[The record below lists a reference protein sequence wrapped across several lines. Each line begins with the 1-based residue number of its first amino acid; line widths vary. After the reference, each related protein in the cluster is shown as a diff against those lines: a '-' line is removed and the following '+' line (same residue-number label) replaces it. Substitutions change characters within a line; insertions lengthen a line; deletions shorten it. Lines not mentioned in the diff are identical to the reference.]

1 MELPLLLGRYGRWLH
16 VTRAKRERAMVRKIH
31 IFGLTVLALLL
42 PALALGQAPPPSKM
56 PIAPKTE
63 QLDPNA
69 CATSDTQVTVG
80 RGGEVDTQ
88 QHDATG
94 NLSDKLARSGGV
106 ICPPEHVDPE
116 IKQPT
121 PPGGPMPVIPPPGS
135 PGGDQSI
142 QPK

>member
-1 MELPLLLGRYGRWLH
+1 
-16 VTRAKRERAMVRKIH
+16 MVRKIH
-31 IFGLTVLALLL
+31 SFGLTVLALLL
-42 PALALGQAPPPSKM
+42 PVLASAQAPPRTKM
-56 PIAPKTE
+56 PIAPKSE

-69 CATSDTQVTVG
+69 CASSDTQATVG
-80 RGGEVDTQ
+80 KGGEADTQ

-121 PPGGPMPVIPPPGS
+121 PPGGVMPVIPPPGS

>member
-1 MELPLLLGRYGRWLH
+1 MVGRIQFLS
-16 VTRAKRERAMVRKIH
+16 
-31 IFGLTVLALLL
+31 LTASALFL
-42 PALALGQAPPPSKM
+42 PAVAVAQAPPQTKEPV
-56 PIAPKTE
+56 APKAE

-69 CATSDTQVTVG
+69 CARSDTHTTMG
-80 RGGEVDTQ
+80 KGGETETARQDGK
-88 QHDATG
+88 G

-121 PPGGPMPVIPPPGS
+121 PPGGSMPVIPPPGS
-135 PGGDQSI
+135 PGGDQSV

>member
-1 MELPLLLGRYGRWLH
+1 
-16 VTRAKRERAMVRKIH
+16 MVSFVRI
-31 IFGLTVLALLL
+31 GLTVTVLLL
-42 PALALGQAPPPSKM
+42 PALAFGQAPPTTK
-56 PIAPKTE
+56 APTAPGGRV
-63 QLDPNA
+63 DPNA
-69 CATSDTQVTVG
+69 CAQPDTQTTIG
-80 RGGEVDTQ
+80 KGGELETRKQ
-88 QHDATG
+88 DATG

-121 PPGGPMPVIPPPGS
+121 PPGGSMPVIPPPGS